1 MPPLGLDG
9 GLEKTTWGREEGEY
23 LTWVSNDWQEFKWQ
37 GKWKQGVLGSGDIA
51 STVPGD
57 KAQNLTGSDILVNI
71 LIFTLSL
78 YKPSMLLYMRSLPIA
93 FYMLW

>member
-1 MPPLGLDG
+1 MDG
-9 GLEKTTWGREEGEY
+9 GLEKTTWGREEGVY

-57 KAQNLTGSDILVNI
+57 KAQNLTGSDILVNM
-71 LIFTLSL
+71 LIFTLYIS
-78 YKPSMLLYMRSLPIA
+78 PACFFI
-93 FYMLW
+93 